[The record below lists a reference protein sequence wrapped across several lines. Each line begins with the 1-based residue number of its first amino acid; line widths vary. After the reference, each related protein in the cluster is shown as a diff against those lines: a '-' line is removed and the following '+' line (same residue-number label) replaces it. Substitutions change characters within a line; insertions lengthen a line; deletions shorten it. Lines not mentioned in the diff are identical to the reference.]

1 MIAQKRKNPG
11 DDLVT
16 VFTKSE
22 YQGRLLTDMEVL
34 TWCFIIVIAGN
45 ETTRNGTTGGML
57 AFIENGHELRRVQQD
72 MSLLDSA
79 IEEIVRWTS
88 PIIHFARTATRDYPL
103 RDKLIRE
110 GDTVAL
116 FYPSANRDEEIF
128 DDPFEFR
135 IDRKPNRHIGFGV
148 GEHFCL
154 GAHLARLEMHVAY
167 KYLLPRIEEIEL
179 VGPVDRLHSGLVGGV
194 KRLPIHYKLRPA
206 A

>member
-1 MIAQKRKNPG
+1 
-11 DDLVT
+11 
-16 VFTKSE
+16 
-22 YQGRLLTDMEVL
+22 
-34 TWCFIIVIAGN
+34 
-45 ETTRNGTTGGML
+45 ML
-57 AFIENGHELRRVQQD
+57 AFIEHEHELRRVQQD

-128 DDPFEFR
+128 EKPFEFLV
-135 IDRKPNRHIGFGV
+135 DRRPNRHLGFGV

-167 KYLLPRIEEIEL
+167 KYLLPRIDEIEL
-179 VGPVDRLHSGLVGGV
+179 AGPADRLHSGLVGGV
-194 KRLPIHYKLRPA
+194 KRLPIHYKLHPA
-206 A
+206 V